1 MIRDAQTLLQRVR
14 AIHEAI
20 RDSVVAACEHTA
32 MAQLA
37 SIVAE
42 QAGDAV
48 FAIDRISEAVLLQHF
63 EQLSQEWSFVLI
75 AEGVGEDGVLVFPP
89 NRKPE
94 DVELRII
101 IDPIDGTRGLM
112 YQKRAAW
119 ILTGIAPNRGPDT
132 SLRDIELAVQTEI
145 PLVKQHLSDS
155 FWAIAEQGVTGERF
169 NRLTH
174 ERSPLTPHPSQA
186 TTIAQG
192 FGNIA
197 RFFPGDRAE
206 LAAIDDEVVFQLL
219 GARQPGQAQAFEDQ
233 YISTGGQLYELL
245 MGHDR
250 WIADIRPLTS
260 KAQTAGLCCHPYDL
274 CTELIAREVGIL
286 VTDEHDQRLSAPLDV
301 TSPLSWMGY
310 ANTVL
315 HQRVAPVLHTILQQ
329 HNLLADKTANTKG
342 ADDVAI

>member
-1 MIRDAQTLLQRVR
+1 MIRDAYTLLHRIR
-14 AIHEAI
+14 AIHESI
-20 RDSVVAACEHTA
+20 RDQVVAACEQTS

-42 QAGDAV
+42 QAGDAIFV
-48 FAIDRISEAVLLQHF
+48 IDRISEAVLLRHF

-75 AEGVGEDGVLVFPP
+75 AEGLGEDGVLVFPSTS
-89 NRKPE
+89 KPE

-101 IDPIDGTRGLM
+101 LDPIDGTRGLM
-112 YQKRAAW
+112 YQKRPAW
-119 ILTGIAPNRGPDT
+119 ILTGIALNRGPDT
-132 SLRDIELAVQTEI
+132 SLQDIELAVQTEI
-145 PLVKQHLSDS
+145 PLIKQHLSDS
-155 FWAIAEQGVTGERF
+155 FWAMAGQGVTGERF

-174 ERSPLTPHPSQA
+174 EREPLLPHPSQA

-192 FGNIA
+192 YGSIA

-219 GARQPGQAQAFEDQ
+219 GVRRPGQAQAFEDQ

-250 WIADIRPLTS
+250 WIADLRSLL
-260 KAQTAGLCCHPYDL
+260 AGVQTAGLCCHPYDL
-274 CTELIAREVGIL
+274 CTELIAREAGII
-286 VTDEHDQRLSAPLDV
+286 VTDEHDQRLSERLDV

-315 HQRVAPVLHTILQQ
+315 YRQVAPVLRTVLQQ
-329 HNLLADKTANTKG
+329 HNLLAHDEVNTKG
-342 ADDVAI
+342 ADNVAL